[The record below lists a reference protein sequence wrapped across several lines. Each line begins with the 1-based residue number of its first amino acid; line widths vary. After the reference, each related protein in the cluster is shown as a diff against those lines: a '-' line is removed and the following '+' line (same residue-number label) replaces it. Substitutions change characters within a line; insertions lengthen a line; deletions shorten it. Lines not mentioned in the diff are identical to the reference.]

1 MKTYSISLNSFFIF
15 LLLVDSGGTLGVR
28 NFAFLIIFS
37 NLLNCIFFKKI
48 QFNIIFLKTYSIFI
62 SSLIIPIAVSI
73 NNNIPFNEIFPWI
86 SVFLIVP
93 FFPTFIK
100 SSSFT
105 NNDFITAGKYF
116 ALLIILLFVIKF
128 FQISSL
134 EFIFDY
140 FRENSQGF
148 FKDKYFLSGDIL
160 PNVYFQGTLGLIICG
175 CLAIYNKNYI
185 TVLIIAISL
194 ILAPSRFGFVII
206 FLSFFIVNFKFTFNN
221 IFILGLL
228 IVILTFLLSLLPFG
242 YELFSIYTGESDGV
256 SVRSGHFTS
265 LIVEYE
271 KKPISLILGQGP
283 GSTFYSQGINEITN
297 NIEVSQL
304 ELLRKYG
311 LITFFLF
318 HIFYFYPIITQIP
331 GSLKISLLL
340 FYVVTF
346 SNPVLLSIFSLF
358 FLSYTYSSYTRL
370 KLING

>member
-1 MKTYSISLNSFFIF
+1 M
-15 LLLVDSGGTLGVR
+15 
-28 NFAFLIIFS
+28 
-37 NLLNCIFFKKI
+37 C
-48 QFNIIFLKTYSIFI
+48 
-62 SSLIIPIAVSI
+62 
-73 NNNIPFNEIFPWI
+73 
-86 SVFLIVP
+86 
-93 FFPTFIK
+93 FIK
-100 SSSFT
+100 IGQEI
-105 NNDFITAGKYF
+105 NCK
-116 ALLIILLFVIKF
+116 
-128 FQISSL
+128 
-134 EFIFDY
+134 
-140 FRENSQGF
+140 
-148 FKDKYFLSGDIL
+148 
-160 PNVYFQGTLGLIICG
+160 
-175 CLAIYNKNYI
+175 
-185 TVLIIAISL
+185 
-194 ILAPSRFGFVII
+194 
-206 FLSFFIVNFKFTFNN
+206 FFIVNFKFTFNN